1 MLSFQRLIQAHWSRI
16 DLIQNRGVAR
26 TDAIY
31 LVNLSL
37 SVALHDLPRGCVAGI
52 MSKACDG
59 RHDSI
64 AVQRVALG

>member
-1 MLSFQRLIQAHWSRI
+1 MTLLPAKPFITEKSKGMSSNPCVLI
-16 DLIQNRGVAR
+16 D
-26 TDAIY
+26 
-31 LVNLSL
+31 VNLSL